1 MPESLET
8 RRASICYPQRVT
20 ERSEKRR
27 ASNAVG
33 EAPWTE
39 AALRERLVEVLDG
52 FQKAR
57 VMVVGDLVLDHY
69 LVGDAGR
76 ISREYPVMI
85 LTHERDE
92 YRPGGA
98 ANTVANLAAL
108 GAGVV
113 AAGWIGADPGGDELM
128 KILGSAGCETG
139 AVVRDQEARTVT
151 KTRIVAGGTHG
162 GGLGQHLLRVDQLGV
177 GPPGEAA
184 ESEITRRIER
194 FAGEV
199 DGFVL
204 SDYGQGMLTC
214 TVSGAVMRLAGKRYT
229 GLDSRHR
236 LLDYPG
242 VTAATPN
249 LEEAA
254 EASGLPLD
262 DEAGIEAAGAKLRAK
277 LESEAL
283 LLTRGAGGMSLF
295 EQDAAPVHI
304 PVANKSEVFDV
315 TGAGDTV
322 VAVFTLAR
330 LSGSSYLEASHL
342 ANVAGGISVRHAG
355 AMPVRHEELREAL
368 GG

>member
-1 MPESLET
+1 MGLLE
-8 RRASICYPQRVT
+8 
-20 ERSEKRR
+20 
-27 ASNAVG
+27 
-33 EAPWTE
+33 
-39 AALRERLVEVLDG
+39 G
-52 FQKAR
+52 FRGAR

-76 ISREYPVMI
+76 ISREYPVVI
-85 LTHERDE
+85 LNHERDE

-108 GAGVV
+108 GATVIP
-113 AAGWIGADPGGDELM
+113 AGWIGTDVGGDELA
-128 KILGSAGCETG
+128 KILGSTGCDTG
-139 AVVRDQEARTVT
+139 AVIRDPNARTVT

-162 GGLGQHLLRVDQLGV
+162 GGLGQHLLRVDQLGT
-177 GPPGEAA
+177 GAPGAA
-184 ESEITRRIER
+184 VEDELVRRVEHL
-194 FAGEV
+194 AGGM

-204 SDYGQGMLTC
+204 SDYGQGTLTWRIAE
-214 TVSGAVMRLAGKRYT
+214 AVMRLAEGRYV

-242 VTAATPN
+242 ISAATPN

-254 EASGLPLD
+254 EASGLGVAN
-262 DEAGIEAAGAKLRAK
+262 ESGIEKAGTRLRTELGA
-277 LESEAL
+277 EAL
-283 LLTRGAGGMSLF
+283 LITRGGEGMSLF
-295 EQDAAPVHI
+295 EPGATPIHI

-322 VAVFTLAR
+322 VATFTLAR
-330 LSGSSYLEASHL
+330 LAGGSYLEAAHL

-355 AMPVRHEELREAL
+355 ATPVSAREVREAL

>member
-1 MPESLET
+1 
-8 RRASICYPQRVT
+8 
-20 ERSEKRR
+20 
-27 ASNAVG
+27 
-33 EAPWTE
+33 
-39 AALRERLVEVLDG
+39 
-52 FQKAR
+52 
-57 VMVVGDLVLDHY
+57 MVVGDLVLDHY

-85 LTHERDE
+85 LNHERDE

-108 GAGVV
+108 GATVIP
-113 AAGWIGADPGGDELM
+113 AGWIGTDLGGEELA
-128 KILGSAGCETG
+128 KILGSTGCDTG
-139 AVVRDQEARTVT
+139 AVIRDPNARTVT

-162 GGLGQHLLRVDQLGV
+162 RGLGQHLLRVDQLGT
-177 GPPGEAA
+177 GAPGAA
-184 ESEITRRIER
+184 VEDELVRRVEHL
-194 FAGEV
+194 AGGM

-204 SDYGQGMLTC
+204 SDYGQGTLTRRIAE
-214 TVSGAVMRLAGKRYT
+214 AVMRLAEGRYV

-242 VTAATPN
+242 ISAATPN

-254 EASGLPLD
+254 EASGLGVANETRIE
-262 DEAGIEAAGAKLRAK
+262 EAGTRLRTELGA
-277 LESEAL
+277 EAL
-283 LLTRGAGGMSLF
+283 LITRGGEGMSLF
-295 EQDAAPVHI
+295 EPGTAPVHI

-322 VAVFTLAR
+322 VATFTLAR
-330 LSGSSYLEASHL
+330 LVGGSYLEAAHL

-355 AMPVRHEELREAL
+355 ATPVSAREVREAL